1 MSHKGLL
8 ISVLVFFALAAS
20 VVTVSSI
27 ISKMPP
33 DKENPVSW
41 LSVAINDDSLKAVPF
56 EYEKKDEA
64 SYSIDLEYPK
74 SDVNHLPEIADY
86 VSKVK
91 DQFTQSLPTGE
102 VTENY
107 LLKINTTVYTSSST
121 ISYKLET
128 YMYTGGAHGGTFI
141 ETFTYGKDGNLI
153 TLDDLMVSA
162 DSMKKLSTLARA
174 YLYNKI
180 GDQSQNEVIDAGTEP
195 TPENF
200 GVWYITDAG
209 IVFVFQQYQVGPYT
223 IGIQEFPIRRVEAET
238 FLNI

>member
-1 MSHKGLL
+1 MSQKGLL

-27 ISKMPP
+27 ISKMPT
-33 DKENPVSW
+33 DKQNPASG
-41 LSVAINDDSLKAVPF
+41 LSPVNNNDPLKPASL
-56 EYEKKDEA
+56 EHEKKDEA
-64 SYSIDLEYPK
+64 KYSIDLEYPK
-74 SDVNHLPEIADY
+74 SDTNHLSEIADY

-91 DQFTQSLPTGE
+91 DQFTQSLPTE
-102 VTENY
+102 DVTENY
-107 LLKINTTVYTSSST
+107 LLKINTTVFTSSST
-121 ISYKLET
+121 ITYKLET

-141 ETFTYGKDGNLI
+141 ETFTYGKDGKLI
-153 TLDDLMVSA
+153 TLNDILVSS
-162 DSMKKLSTLARA
+162 DSMKKLSTLARN
-174 YLYNKI
+174 YLYNKV
-180 GDQSQNEVIDAGTEP
+180 GDQSQNEVVDAGTEP

-200 GVWYITDAG
+200 GVWYITDTG

>member
-1 MSHKGLL
+1 MSQKGLL

-27 ISKMPP
+27 ISKMPDEKGNP
-33 DKENPVSW
+33 DSGLFPV
-41 LSVAINDDSLKAVPF
+41 INDDPLKPASL
-56 EYEKKDEA
+56 EHEKIDEDR
-64 SYSIDLEYPK
+64 YSMDLEYPK
-74 SDVNHLPEIADY
+74 YDANNLSEIAGY

-107 LLKINTTVYTSSST
+107 LLKINTTVYTSSTT
-121 ISYKLET
+121 ITYKLET

-141 ETFTYGKDGNLI
+141 ETFTYGKDGKRI
-153 TLDDLMVSA
+153 TLNDLLVSS
-162 DSMKKLSTLARA
+162 DSMKKLSTSARA

-180 GDQSQNEVIDAGTEP
+180 GEQSDNEVIDAGTEP

-223 IGIQEFPIRRVEAET
+223 IGIQEFPIRKVEAET

>member
-1 MSHKGLL
+1 MSQKGLL

-20 VVTVSSI
+20 VVVVSSI
-27 ISKMPP
+27 ISKMPN
-33 DKENPVSW
+33 DKGNLDSVLSPVIS
-41 LSVAINDDSLKAVPF
+41 DDPLKPVPF

-64 SYSIDLEYPK
+64 TYSIDLEYPK
-74 SDVNHLPEIADY
+74 SDKDHLPEIANY
-86 VSKVK
+86 VSLVK

-107 LLKINTTVYTSSST
+107 LLKINTTVYTASST

-141 ETFTYGKDGNLI
+141 ETFTYGKDGKLI
-153 TLDDLMVSA
+153 TLNDLLVSA
-162 DSMKKLSTLARA
+162 DSMKKLSTSARA

-180 GDQSQNEVIDAGTEP
+180 GDQSQKEVIDAGTEP
-195 TPENF
+195 TLENF

-223 IGIQEFPIRRVEAET
+223 LGIQEFPIRRLEAEA

>member
-8 ISVLVFFALAAS
+8 MSVLVFFALAAS

-27 ISKMPP
+27 ISKMPA
-33 DKENPVSW
+33 DKENPDSGLSPVTNIDPLQPVS
-41 LSVAINDDSLKAVPF
+41 F

-74 SDVNHLPEIADY
+74 SDASQLTEIADY
-86 VSKVK
+86 VSLVK

-107 LLKINTTVYTSSST
+107 LLKINTTVYTSSTT
-121 ISYKLET
+121 ITYKLET

-141 ETFTYGKDGNLI
+141 ETFTYGKDGKLI
-153 TLDDLMVSA
+153 TLNDLLVSP

-223 IGIQEFPIRRVEAET
+223 IGMQEFPIRRVEAET